1 MENFIIEEVGKLIK
15 EYNETKN
22 PKVLKELNQ
31 FIDHI
36 PNLLG

>member
-1 MENFIIEEVGKLIK
+1 MENFIIEEVNELIK
-15 EYNETKN
+15 EYSKSKDKN
-22 PKVLKELNQ
+22 ILLELKQ

>member
-1 MENFIIEEVGKLIK
+1 MEEFIQSEIKRLIK
-15 EYNETKN
+15 EYSKSKN
-22 PKVLKELNQ
+22 KNTLLELKQ